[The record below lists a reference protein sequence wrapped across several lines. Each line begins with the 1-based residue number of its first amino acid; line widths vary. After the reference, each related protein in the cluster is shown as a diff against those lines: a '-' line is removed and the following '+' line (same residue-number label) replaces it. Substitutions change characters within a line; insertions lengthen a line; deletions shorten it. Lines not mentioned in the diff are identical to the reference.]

1 MANPGLSIKLIHRD
15 SQPNLTQSHRTQKL
29 ILLSK
34 ARAMRLTKDLHSK
47 YINNSNANVVPA
59 KIYYQKD
66 STYMAQVSIG
76 TFRRTPPISYFLDVD
91 TGSGIIWIQ
100 CQECRNPGHHCF
112 YQRQPL
118 SPLWNPFLIKNL
130 CIGNFCSYLVQ
141 YDDGATSEGY
151 LASET
156 FNFDS
161 NSTSRNVVFGY
172 GINQIKM
179 DRYGTGGGNVAG
191 ILGLGWSS
199 HSLVNQLGPIA
210 QANIAGSRLTIPANY
225 FQRRSGRGG
234 TIIDTGTAHT
244 FLVRPAY
251 EMLERALVNY
261 FSRMPSVFRI
271 HRQRFFNL
279 CYQRTTTRGG
289 FNNLPTIAFHLSN
302 ADLVVQPQGA
312 FYLGDIFG
320 RYMIGAYQQTNQRF
334 IYDVSRKTLN
344 FGPADCAR
352 NP

>member
-1 MANPGLSIKLIHRD
+1 MANPGLSIKLIHPD

-34 ARAMRLTKDLHSK
+34 PRAMRLTKDLHSK

-66 STYMAQVSIG
+66 STYMAQVSTG

-118 SPLWNPFLIKNL
+118 FPSLESLSYQKLVCNRHPLCFPGR

-161 NSTSRNVVFGY
+161 NSTSRNVVFGC

-199 HSLVNQLGPIA
+199 HSLVNQLGPNSTSQVLILPPNNA
-210 QANIAGSRLTIPANY
+210 Q
-225 FQRRSGRGG
+225 
-234 TIIDTGTAHT
+234 
-244 FLVRPAY
+244 
-251 EMLERALVNY
+251 
-261 FSRMPSVFRI
+261 
-271 HRQRFFNL
+271 
-279 CYQRTTTRGG
+279 
-289 FNNLPTIAFHLSN
+289 
-302 ADLVVQPQGA
+302 
-312 FYLGDIFG
+312 
-320 RYMIGAYQQTNQRF
+320 
-334 IYDVSRKTLN
+334 
-344 FGPADCAR
+344 
-352 NP
+352 